1 MTSKNNSDFYCLNCL
16 HSCRTTNILELHKK
30 VRDNRD
36 FCNVVMLSEDTTV
49 NQYRKTWQN
58 TNHYLCWLS
67 IKDIENKHDVCKDED
82 CMKTFFWILK
92 RARSEDNW
100 IQKQKKWNYWQ
111 KQKQESCENAKI
123 CYICKESLKINMQ
136 EIKNIV
142 RLDTIV
148 IIQVN
153 TEVLHIVHVIWN
165 LVYLNKMSFPQWT

>member
-16 HSCRTTNILELHKK
+16 HSFRTTNILELHKK

-49 NQYRKTWQN
+49 NQYRKNWQN

-82 CMKTFFWILK
+82 CMKNFVGSLRKHAVKIIKFK
-92 RARSEDNW
+92 N
-100 IQKQKKWNYWQ
+100 KKWNYWQ